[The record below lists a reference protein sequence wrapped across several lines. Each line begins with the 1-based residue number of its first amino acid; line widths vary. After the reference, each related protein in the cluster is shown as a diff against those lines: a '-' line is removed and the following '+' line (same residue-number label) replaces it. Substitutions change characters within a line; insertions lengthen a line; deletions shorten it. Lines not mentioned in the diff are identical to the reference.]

1 MGCCSTTLR
10 KYSCRSRCFSS
21 SLMSASLRFRGADG
35 CHRETL
41 HARTACS
48 LRVAEKHEE
57 MDRMFADVF
66 GQSTGGR
73 QSSGG
78 LMSSA
83 PAIEV
88 SERDNQ
94 IWICAELP
102 VLKPEEVKVEGSC
115 DALIIEGERKH
126 EQEDRSEGRFHTE
139 RRYGRFHR
147 AIPLPEGANLDQ
159 ARAEFRNG
167 ELRVTVPV
175 ERPESR
181 RQIPVSGSGG
191 EQQKGEIGRR
201 IPEAQVSSESQAAVT
216 TTTKNQ
222 GGDAAVRRPR

>member
-1 MGCCSTTLR
+1 MATNTPERRGDRPGGHEIT
-10 KYSCRSRCFSS
+10 RSSQRSPVRDPFAADAAEMFSNP
-21 SLMSASLRFRGADG
+21 F
-35 CHRETL
+35 
-41 HARTACS
+41 TAM
-48 LRVAEKHEE
+48 RRMHEE

-66 GQSTGGR
+66 GQSTGGPH
-73 QSSGG
+73 SGGG
-78 LMSSA
+78 LMSWS

-94 IWICAELP
+94 LCICAELP
-102 VLKPEEVKVEGSC
+102 GLKPDEVKVEASG

-126 EQEDRSEGRFHTE
+126 EHEDRSEGRWHSE

-181 RQIPVSGSGG
+181 RRHIPVSGSGG
-191 EQQKGEIGRR
+191 EQQRNMSGEGTQNR
-201 IPEAQVSSESQAAVT
+201 
-216 TTTKNQ
+216 
-222 GGDAAVRRPR
+222 G